1 MSIKKKPIKRDK
13 AASMKRISDAALEI
27 FSTNTY
33 ETASTKKIAEKAG
46 LNSALIFN
54 YFGSKLGLFKYVFN
68 EAKGR
73 NPGFQIEYQ
82 SKETLEDEL
91 KTFAEDQTKML
102 ISRRE
107 ALRSMLFLR
116 NYENTYSLDGAYS
129 ERGKVIKSRIEHFI
143 AIGAIDDHFD
153 MDAMIDSFIH
163 MLDGMILTFCIYSN
177 ESKEYLMEKISPLI
191 EIICHDL
198 KSGARD

>member
-1 MSIKKKPIKRDK
+1 MPNKRKPIKRDK
-13 AASMKRISDAALEI
+13 AASMKKICDAALEV
-27 FSTNTY
+27 FSTHTY

-68 EAKGR
+68 EVKGK
-73 NPGFQIEYQ
+73 NTGFQIEYQ
-82 SKETLEDEL
+82 LKESFEEEL
-91 KTFAEDQTKML
+91 KTFAEAQTEML

-116 NYENTYSLDGAYS
+116 NYENTYYLDGAYS
-129 ERGKVIKSRIEHFI
+129 ERGAIMKSRIEYFI
-143 AIGAIDDHFD
+143 SLDAIDTHIDID
-153 MDAMIDSFIH
+153 TLIDSFIH

-191 EIICHDL
+191 EIICKDL
-198 KSGARD
+198 KSGAKG